1 MVPEIE
7 FTSCKE
13 IRARA
18 RTTLSQNLK
27 HSILF
32 NILFFVIFIL
42 AAIVFDEE
50 LWGFDET
57 MGLYRYCVVLAI
69 FNLGFY
75 VITGPLPVGYSE
87 FFLLRSRGVKCGF
100 GVMFNGY
107 KQFFRNLIT
116 IFVADLIYYGLFFL
130 AGLLSLILFS
140 VFMVGESSILKDI
153 ALYGIFSDL
162 KICIP
167 LILFFVLCLL
177 IFLKTYALICLLT
190 IHLADNPEM
199 GTLEVIKTL
208 WVKTKN
214 CNFQMIKLCFSFIG
228 WWLLCAITLG
238 IAAIWVIPYWN
249 YARAEFYKDLF
260 KQEPLE
266 ETSVS

>member
-1 MVPEIE
+1 MAAEIE

-18 RTTLSQNLK
+18 RTVLSQNLQ

-42 AAIVFDEE
+42 IAIVFDAE
-50 LWGFDET
+50 LWGFDVS
-57 MGLYRYCVVLAI
+57 MGLFRYCVVLAI
-69 FNLGFY
+69 FNIVFY

-87 FFLLRSRGVKCGF
+87 FFLQRTRGIKCGF

-107 KQFFRNLIT
+107 KKYFRNLIT
-116 IFVADLIYYGLFFL
+116 IFVADLIYYGLFIL
-130 AGLLSLILFS
+130 AGLLCLILFS
-140 VFMVGESSILKDI
+140 VFLIGEVSIIKTI
-153 ALYGIFSDL
+153 ALYTIFSDL

-167 LILFFVLCLL
+167 LILFFALGLF
-177 IFLKTYALICLLT
+177 IFLKTYALISLLT
-190 IHLADNPEM
+190 IHLANNPEM

-214 CNFQMIKLCFSFIG
+214 CNLQMIKLCFSFIG

-238 IAAIWVIPYWN
+238 IAAIWVTPYWN

-260 KQEPLE
+260 KQESLE
-266 ETSVS
+266 ETPNP